1 MSIFN
6 VRNLMTLAAG
16 VSASAVAVRKALGK
30 EIDKRADRTIEA
42 AVEEAREEIRVQ
54 AHTVISAGFKKFFT
68 TTVTKTLLVLII
80 AVLFLA
86 KVLPSAWAALA
97 LGIMFIS
104 FTTFDFIR
112 AAPTLS
118 FLLKEFR
125 KYGWRPRLILA
136 ETVSAQVFEQVLE
149 RASGLPVDRTESV
162 LMLLAGRKRDE
173 VVERVA
179 RAVADIAST
188 SSWSDI
194 RPIGIRFAIRFL
206 ILFVLYSALVWGV
219 VWLIRHAVN

>member
-6 VRNLMTLAAG
+6 VRNLMALAAG

-30 EIDKRADRTIEA
+30 EIDKRADRTIET
-42 AVEEAREEIRVQ
+42 AVEEAREEIRNQ
-54 AHTVISAGFKKFFT
+54 AQTVISAGFKTFFT

-86 KVLPSAWAALA
+86 NVLPSAWAALA

-104 FTTFDFIR
+104 FATFDFIR
-112 AAPTLS
+112 AAPTLN
-118 FLLKEFR
+118 FLQKEFR

-149 RASGLPVDRTESV
+149 RASGVPVDRTESV

-194 RPIGIRFAIRFL
+194 RPIVVRFALRFSV
-206 ILFVLYSALVWGV
+206 LFVLYSALVWGV
-219 VWLIRHAVN
+219 VWLTQHAVN